1 MSDKT
6 ILDTL
11 LQDKLDKLPVPVSKK
26 KDKDYSILT
35 KDEKTL
41 LYKNGIKH

>member
-6 ILDTL
+6 ILDNL
-11 LQDKLDKLPVPVSKK
+11 LQEKLDKIPDIEKK
-26 KDKDYSILT
+26 KTKDYTILT

>member
-1 MSDKT
+1 MNKT
-6 ILDTL
+6 ILDKL
-11 LQDKLDKLPVPVSKK
+11 LKEKLDELEDPKPKNK
-26 KDKDYSILT
+26 NKDYNILT

>member
-1 MSDKT
+1 MNDYT
-6 ILDTL
+6 FLDTL
-11 LQDKLDKLPVPVSKK
+11 LKEKLDKLAEPPKK
-26 KDKDYSILT
+26 KEKDYSILT